1 MLCLVSVLSDTESTV
16 LLGAVLSLLA
26 VYPTALTAGG
36 SVGLISDTLLD
47 ARPHCERGRQELWA
61 AAGALLGAW
70 LGAFVIPLDW
80 DRDWQVVMASLV
92 RRGWAWLV
100 HRYRMYE
107 LNTSVALLEPNEKVA
122 FHTFIFCILSMMAY
136 STYVYL
142 PHYTL
147 VLLARFGLVVADTD

>member
-1 MLCLVSVLSDTESTV
+1 MYCDTESTV

-80 DRDWQVVMASLV
+80 DRDWQVWPVPCCAGAQLGSAAGRLLCGTRPSL
-92 RRGWAWLV
+92 RDDKAQ
-100 HRYRMYE
+100 
-107 LNTSVALLEPNEKVA
+107 
-122 FHTFIFCILSMMAY
+122 
-136 STYVYL
+136 
-142 PHYTL
+142 
-147 VLLARFGLVVADTD
+147 